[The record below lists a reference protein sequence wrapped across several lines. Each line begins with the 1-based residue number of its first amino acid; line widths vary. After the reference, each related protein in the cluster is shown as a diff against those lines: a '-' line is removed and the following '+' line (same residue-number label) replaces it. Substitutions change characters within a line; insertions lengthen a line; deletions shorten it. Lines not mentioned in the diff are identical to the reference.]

1 MILPSSYTSSSS
13 RFTSQVK
20 IPKPSMGDDNGMLSN
35 LEGILLP
42 HSWIC
47 EADTKCDKTSQRDL
61 REVKNLYVLTMFSL
75 HAWDIFISHTHEKNP
90 SHISPYPI
98 RSRKNILCPRPATF
112 GYLGMM
118 SIHSIIELLKTSG
131 VAMIYPYIYI
141 ILYIYTYWLV
151 VSTPLKNM
159 KVS

>member
-1 MILPSSYTSSSS
+1 
-13 RFTSQVK
+13 
-20 IPKPSMGDDNGMLSN
+20 MGDDNGLVSN

-47 EADTKCDKTSQRDL
+47 EADTTCDKISQRDL

-90 SHISPYPI
+90 SHICPYPI
-98 RSRKNILCPRPATF
+98 RSRKNILCPRPANF

-131 VAMIYPYIYI
+131 VAMIYPYLYNIHTGWWFQPLWKIWKSVRIIIPNIWKLKKCSEPPTSIYR
-141 ILYIYTYWLV
+141 
-151 VSTPLKNM
+151 
-159 KVS
+159 